1 MRLRIVLA
9 AENEF
14 TEAAERYDSESPGG
28 GERLI
33 AATEAV
39 FSAVENHP
47 ERYPRYEAS
56 TLEQVYRRVRVGKS
70 PYYIVYRIE
79 SDEIVIVAYA
89 HASRAPGYWEG
100 R

>member
-1 MRLRIVLA
+1 MLA
-9 AENEF
+9 AEVELA
-14 TEAAERYDSESPGG
+14 EAAERFESQSAGG
-28 GERLI
+28 GERLV

-39 FSAVENHP
+39 FAAIEEHP

-56 TLEQVYRRVRVGKS
+56 KSEQVYRRVRVGRS
-70 PYYIVYRIE
+70 PYYAVFRIE
-79 SDEIVIVAYA
+79 TNEIVVVAYA